1 MEDAITDRIPWV
13 KRLVNDPKWTR
24 AKTPSRVQ
32 KSSGED
38 SYFAETLATERTMR
52 SYLTFRC
59 TQEDDDD
66 QAYKEVRC
74 VVEVGDGLNGFAQ
87 TLHGGMAATLL
98 DETCGVLLVLNS
110 EKKIERAKTSDP
122 VDHFMT
128 ACKSVSRRGVR
139 SRTNATIDLNTT
151 YKKPI
156 PTPGPILC
164 TAKVERQDG
173 RKLFVRA
180 TIEDGSGTI
189 YTIGEALFVR
199 IKPRL

>member
-1 MEDAITDRIPWV
+1 MGEAITDRIPWV
-13 KRLVNDPKWTR
+13 KRLVDDPKWTLT
-24 AKTPSRVQ
+24 KTPSRLP

-74 VVEVGDGLNGFAQ
+74 LVEVGDGLNGFAQ
-87 TLHGGMAATLL
+87 TLHGGMACSIL

-110 EKKIERAKTSDP
+110 ERKIERANASDP

-128 ACKSVSRRGVR
+128 ACKFPRRRGDQ

-156 PTPGPILC
+156 PTPGPIMC

-180 TIEDGSGTI
+180 IIEDGYGTI
-189 YTIGEALFVR
+189 YTIGEALFIR